1 MIIPDNTSRFYIDG
15 KWIKPI
21 GSRKIPVENPATGET
36 VAEIALGDAAD
47 VDRAVVAARQAFPT
61 FSATSVES
69 RLELLRRI
77 IDELEVRTD
86 RMARLTSL
94 EIGSPF
100 AFSLAFHVK
109 IMSII
114 INSMV
119 ETLHSFAF
127 EEPIDGGLLVREP
140 IGVCGLIVPWNAPL
154 AILAGKVATAIAAGC
169 TMVVKPSEL
178 SPLGTLV
185 FAEALDAAG
194 VPKGVFNLINGD
206 GTTAGQRLTEH
217 PDVDFISFTGSTR
230 AGRLVSQSAS
240 SNIKHVHLELGGK
253 SANIVLPGVNLEEV
267 VTAGVAR
274 CYVGSGQSCQAPTRM
289 LVHRDEHRDA
299 LEIAAAAAATVRLG
313 DPFDAETTMGP
324 VISQTQFGRVQT
336 MIESGISEGATLV
349 TGGLGRAEGLSAGY
363 FVRPTIFGNVRPD
376 MKISREEIFG
386 PVLSI
391 LPYNTEEEAVQMAN
405 DSDYG
410 LAGWVWS
417 DNEDRARRVARAMRT
432 GRVYINGAAPTMSA
446 PFGGYRMSGN
456 GRENGAIGLSQY
468 LEVKALLGY

>member
-1 MIIPDNTSRFYIDG
+1 M
-15 KWIKPI
+15 
-21 GSRKIPVENPATGET
+21 
-36 VAEIALGDAAD
+36 
-47 VDRAVVAARQAFPT
+47 
-61 FSATSVES
+61 
-69 RLELLRRI
+69 
-77 IDELEVRTD
+77 
-86 RMARLTSL
+86 
-94 EIGSPF
+94 
-100 AFSLAFHVK
+100 
-109 IMSII
+109 
-114 INSMV
+114 
-119 ETLHSFAF
+119 
-127 EEPIDGGLLVREP
+127 
-140 IGVCGLIVPWNAPL
+140 
-154 AILAGKVATAIAAGC
+154 
-169 TMVVKPSEL
+169 
-178 SPLGTLV
+178 
-185 FAEALDAAG
+185 
-194 VPKGVFNLINGD
+194 
-206 GTTAGQRLTEH
+206 
-217 PDVDFISFTGSTR
+217 
-230 AGRLVSQSAS
+230 
-240 SNIKHVHLELGGK
+240 
-253 SANIVLPGVNLEEV
+253 LPGVNLEEV